1 MFKKSVIYLL
11 FTTLLLT
18 TGCAKE
24 PAPIASSADE
34 EDAWYLYEWMET
46 LQGEWTLSPADKQI
60 GTNSYKHKAVLPIVG
75 TDATGIAF
83 KSVGNETTIQEDLL
97 PNTAKQMVTMYHCKD
112 IACTTIKATH
122 YCVKMNQPQFIS
134 NLKQS
139 TPTRIV
145 FDCDMST
152 ELCQSD
158 EDHVH
163 KIIHEITNDGKHLKS
178 SYLSWENK
186 KPKENSSIYHFD
198 RK

>member
-1 MFKKSVIYLL
+1 MVKKIVFHLSVAVSLI
-11 FTTLLLT
+11 
-18 TGCAKE
+18 
-24 PAPIASSADE
+24 SSSYAMEADAF
-34 EDAWYLYEWMET
+34 DVYDWMES
-46 LQGEWTLSPADKQI
+46 LQGEWRLSPADKQT
-60 GTNSYKHKAVLPIVG
+60 GTDSYKHKAVLPIVG

-83 KSVGNETTIQEDLL
+83 KSIGRKSTIQEDLL

-112 IACTTIKATH
+112 MECDQLKATH
-122 YCVKMNQPQFIS
+122 YCVKQNQPEFIANFKES
-134 NLKQS
+134 SEN
-139 TPTRIV
+139 RIV

-163 KIIHEITNDGKHLKS
+163 KIIHEISNDGKHLKS

-186 KPKENSSIYHFD
+186 KPKKNSSIYHFD

>member
-1 MFKKSVIYLL
+1 MLKKITFCLL
-11 FTTLLLT
+11 VAVSL
-18 TGCAKE
+18 
-24 PAPIASSADE
+24 ISSGYA
-34 EDAWYLYEWMET
+34 EDADAFDVYDWMES
-46 LQGEWTLSPADKQI
+46 LEGEWTLSPTDKQT
-60 GTNSYKHKAVLPIVG
+60 GTDSYKHKAVLPIVG

-83 KSVGNETTIQEDLL
+83 KSIGRKSTIQEDLL

-112 IACTTIKATH
+112 MECDQLKATH
-122 YCVKMNQPQFIS
+122 YCVKQNQPEFIANFKES
-134 NLKQS
+134 SEN
-139 TPTRIV
+139 RIV

-163 KIIHEITNDGKHLKS
+163 KIIHEISNDGKHLKS

-186 KPKENSSIYHFD
+186 KSKKNSSIYHFD